1 MEKTYRRRQ
10 YLIQKP
16 FQFKFALVIFLAMFT
31 VVVAVFFGVY
41 LFNWKLISSFCIRQA
56 IYVNLYEI
64 FEIATWS
71 LICQLFS
78 LSILIAAAS
87 IFVSHKIAGPAYRL
101 ERNIRLMAKGD
112 LTLSSK
118 LRKNDEFQ
126 SLADS
131 VETLT
136 ARLND
141 EFRNNR
147 KLLEKLSSSSS
158 LDDIQKIV
166 EELKQANGKF
176 QLRE

>member
-1 MEKTYRRRQ
+1 MEKTYRRQ
-10 YLIQKP
+10 HYIIQRP

-31 VVVAVFFGVY
+31 VVVAAFFGVY
-41 LFNWKLISSFCIRQA
+41 LFNWKLISTFCVQKA
-56 IYVNLYEI
+56 IYINLYEI
-64 FEIATWS
+64 FEIANWS

-112 LTLSSK
+112 LTVCSR

-131 VETLT
+131 VEALT
-136 ARLND
+136 ERLND

-147 KLLEKLSSSSS
+147 KLLEKLGSSSS
-158 LDDIQKIV
+158 LDEIQKIV
-166 EELKQANGKF
+166 EELKQVNGKF
-176 QLRE
+176 QLRQ